1 MTILITVHPKK
12 IPYSDMN
19 NSLTK
24 VVHIMQFV
32 RKWVTNDQVRHM
44 TALFGGHLGYQ
55 TQPILELGQE
65 VDLSNLYMIFDS
77 NQVINDYGILITY
90 AN

>member
-1 MTILITVHPKK
+1 
-12 IPYSDMN
+12 
-19 NSLTK
+19 
-24 VVHIMQFV
+24 MQFV

-44 TALFGGHLGYQ
+44 TTLFGGHIHFGYQ
-55 TQPILELGQE
+55 TQPILELGQK
-65 VDLSNLYMIFDS
+65 VDLSILSMIFDS